1 MDERRDI
8 ESLFSG
14 LPGEPPPPTFTKDD
28 VVRESRRLT
37 LRRRNRIAAGGSA
50 VVLALMGFGAWGLV
64 AGGAG
69 GKSDSASVMNSAEA
83 PAQPG
88 ASAARPLGT
97 GEGNFP
103 ALPPQQGGS
112 GDGRTGPRVEGASG
126 CEKVDWELAT
136 ALAGELPGHFTA
148 TSASQGSIC
157 TTGARGAGFP
167 VPGGTISVAVFPR
180 GAPVTYPAQSAG
192 AVTERSATGSGGT
205 LVLVSV
211 PGRLG
216 QSAPYAGDLARF
228 AASLAPRF

>member
-1 MDERRDI
+1 MDERRDV
-8 ESLFSG
+8 ESMFSG
-14 LPGEPPPPTFTKDD
+14 LPGEPPPATFTKDD

-50 VVLALMGFGAWGLV
+50 VVLALVGFGAYGLA
-64 AGGAG
+64 AGPG
-69 GKSDSASVMNSAEA
+69 GKSDSAAVMNSAAA

-148 TSASQGSIC
+148 AEASQGSIC

-167 VPGGTISVAVFPR
+167 VPDGTISAAVFPR

-192 AVTERSATGSGGT
+192 AVTSRVATGSGGT
-205 LVLVSV
+205 LVLVSI
-211 PGRLG
+211 PGTSG
-216 QSAPYAGDLARF
+216 QPAPYAGDLAGF